1 MAVFQTGCD
10 ELATLVESSSGCMLA
25 DAPNFN
31 EAALLPC
38 TTECLGDQTGSNCC
52 CEEIAYGCMDAT
64 AVNYSEI
71 SNAPC
76 SALINGV
83 EISNSCCITEEKG
96 CMDDQ
101 ATNYDALANTDD
113 GNCEYTTVGATDADG
128 NAVLDENGEA
138 LLITPGCM
146 NPDACNFIAVADA
159 DCNAGN
165 ASISGSEWTRN
176 DDCCN
181 MTKNASCY
189 LDLNNNGYY
198 EEVNSS
204 ANLCNCGE
212 LGVGWVS
219 EDNVAENMEV
229 QGCMSPTMDG
239 QPCAEYNPVANVD
252 NGGCCQEEFSFEDFA
267 DFDESSLDFM
277 GVFNVDY
284 MYGML
289 NTAGECVADTMY
301 EGMDMGGPNMA
312 QITLGAPNTSGEAQM
327 QYFEVY
333 QDKFGDRTE
342 WETHV
347 PSQNTEDKCSD
358 FAEENGS
365 DYSYCANWGFDYE
378 NCEDFGI
385 QADCPADKCQW
396 ETKFCHPTF
405 EGQPCE
411 TYMND
416 MDCYDNDCE
425 WGADPL
431 NPAGGHCFTPFDEPW
446 MHCWDL
452 DEYDCEM
459 SPDCELEGS
468 DDFGGDFGE
477 EDCMMD
483 CPIYPDDMNWTQAGE
498 CEWLSG
504 MISTDC
510 LSDCDAEISG
520 MAEWLKMDHHMSCA
534 PGSEDCM
541 GFLGDDG
548 QGECSYSCPEMY
560 DNICDYN
567 GDVPSDFSTCC
578 PGFDT
583 ASCPVEVEENI
594 FVDQGDLDYCMSWE
608 AGLTYGNCQG
618 CSIKQ
623 IANVYSS
630 HIATQ
635 TGTADT
641 TMTDTTMTD
650 TYISFPVN
658 ASEVAMNDSVNYG
671 HFCGWMDKAVSE
683 NKFNYCDGNVQDLMY
698 DLFDDCKA
706 CDSNSAQGFQVN
718 AADMTCHA
726 GVFGSGNFAAVD
738 CSQYTDGSA
747 CKTMT
752 EHGQCICDQDCEWH
766 PNPPNAD
773 GTPSQ
778 SGSCTDFGI
787 DENFIGGPA
796 CLGDCP
802 ESTWDWGTQIPE
814 DSPQEFCTYIAP
826 LYEGTC
832 TDDCSGQEGMIN
844 CFGHM
849 CVGCL
854 EMGNGMCDIMF
865 GNDSDTLSFVTEK
878 LIKANKP
885 KNSGLARAS
894 TCETG
899 YLEDCSGDGDCC
911 DELWLGDGYEDCADQ
926 AFGCDL
932 SCYDNDGGDC
942 EADFG
947 EQACIPSSEC
957 FDFDY
962 EGPCRQNNCAW
973 VNDPFSNESHCEPMP
988 SFNPNAC
995 GGKPQTDCSQDEACQ
1010 WNATAGP
1017 NDPANFEPH
1026 CGPKAPD
1033 DCFAFNSASE
1043 CDASI
1048 SCEWEAPDWM
1058 DDWQTGVCFSN
1069 NPCAKPENND
1079 PDMCDSDPMC
1089 NWDWEYYECV
1099 ESGGGNNFCDCVV
1112 SHTQRTCNDMNGSW
1126 QLPDWAEDCT
1136 GDCAWIEYECMVSM
1150 DPQDC
1155 YSQDEN
1161 FDPCMQFY
1169 QGSNQNTYWDD
1180 DTAVCVNEFSFSSAG
1195 TWGLGEGCLEIA
1207 WADTPEPVCT
1217 DPVLQTEDT
1226 CYCFDCDWND
1236 AGGDCIGIEYDG
1248 MGRVTDQA
1256 KMRNFQEMIYQ
1267 LSGSSGDGDCIDYVM
1282 DGDEIHLIQ
1291 IDEEYGQCEIIV
1303 LSPVTSGS

>member
-1 MAVFQTGCD
+1 MEPTAPNYSIDANAPCVEVVSGIETPNACCQESVIDCMDQGASNYNV
-10 ELATLVESSSGCMLA
+10 LATVA
-25 DAPNFN
+25 DNTLCTYAST
-31 EAALLPC
+31 EVTLEDGTVLP
-38 TTECLGDQTGSNCC
+38 DV
-52 CEEIAYGCMDAT
+52 IYGCMNSTACNHVAT
-64 AVNYSEI
+64 AI
-71 SNAPC
+71 
-76 SALINGV
+76 
-83 EISNSCCITEEKG
+83 
-96 CMDDQ
+96 
-101 ATNYDALANTDD
+101 
-113 GNCEYTTVGATDADG
+113 
-128 NAVLDENGEA
+128 
-138 LLITPGCM
+138 
-146 NPDACNFIAVADA
+146 A
-159 DCNAGN
+159 DCNVENAAIAG
-165 ASISGSEWTRN
+165 SDWVQN
-176 DDCCN
+176 DDCCDL
-181 MTKNASCY
+181 NAFIGCY
-189 LDLNNNGYY
+189 LDLDNNGYY
-198 EEVNSS
+198 EE
-204 ANLCNCGE
+204 ANTTITTCDCRE

-219 EDNVAENMEV
+219 EDKVADDMEV
-229 QGCMSPTMDG
+229 QGCTKPVNTGFSTAVDQWSPCVEFD
-239 QPCAEYNPVANVD
+239 PLANVD
-252 NGGCCQEEFSFEDFA
+252 NGSCCLEEFNFDDFA
-267 DFDESSLDFM
+267 NFDESALNFM
-277 GVFNVDY
+277 GVFDVSWT
-284 MYGML
+284 YGML
-289 NTAGECVADTMY
+289 NDVGECVSDPM
-301 EGMDMGGPNMA
+301 MDLGGGPSMA
-312 QITLGAPNTSGEAQM
+312 QITLGPPDQTGIGQM
-327 QYFEVY
+327 QYFEEHEN
-333 QDKFGDRTE
+333 KFSTRPE
-342 WETHV
+342 WEMHV
-347 PSQNTEDKCSD
+347 PELTSEDECSD

-365 DYSYCANWGFDYE
+365 DWYFCANWGHE
-378 NCEDFGI
+378 NEVCEDHTS
-385 QADCPADKCQW
+385 AEDCPADKCQW

-425 WGADPL
+425 WGSDPQ

-459 SPDCELEGS
+459 SPDCKLDGG

-483 CPIYPDDMNWTQAGE
+483 CPMYPDDTNWTQAGE
-498 CEWLSG
+498 CTWLSD

-520 MAEWLKMDHHMSCA
+520 MAEWLKMDHHMFCA

-541 GFLGDDG
+541 GFLGGDG
-548 QGECSYSCPEMY
+548 QGECDYSCPDMY
-560 DNICDYN
+560 DNICNWD
-567 GDVPSDFSTCC
+567 GEKPSDFSTCC
-578 PGFDT
+578 PGFD
-583 ASCPVEVEENI
+583 APCPVEQEENI
-594 FVDQGDLDYCMSWE
+594 IVDQSDLDYCMGSYDV
-608 AGLTYGNCQG
+608 GLTYGNCDG

-641 TMTDTTMTD
+641 TMTDT
-650 TYISFPVN
+650 YISFPMT
-658 ASEVAMNDSVNYG
+658 ASEVVMSDSVNYG

-738 CSQYTDGSA
+738 CSQYTDGPA
-747 CKTMT
+747 CNTIT
-752 EHGQCICDQDCEWH
+752 VHGQCICDQDCEWH

-778 SGSCTDFGI
+778 SGSCTDSGI

-796 CLGDCP
+796 CLGDCTG
-802 ESTWDWGTQIPE
+802 STWNWETQSPE
-814 DSPQEFCTYIAP
+814 ENPQAFCTYIAP

-844 CFGHM
+844 CLGHI

-854 EMGNGMCDIMF
+854 EMGSGMCDMMF

-885 KNSGLARAS
+885 QNSGLARAG

-899 YLEDCSGDGDCC
+899 YIEDCSGDGDCC

-942 EADFG
+942 EAVFG

-973 VNDPFSNESHCEPMP
+973 VNDQFSNESHCEPMP

-1069 NPCAKPENND
+1069 NPCAKPVNND

-1089 NWDWEYYECV
+1089 FWDWEHYECV
-1099 ESGGGNNFCDCVV
+1099 ESGGGNDFCDCVV
-1112 SHTQRTCNDMNGSW
+1112 THTQRSCTDMNGSW
-1126 QLPDWAEDCT
+1126 QIPDWAEDCE
-1136 GDCAWIEYECMVSM
+1136 DCDWVEKECMLPM
-1150 DPQDC
+1150 HEEDC
-1155 YSQDEN
+1155 FHDYH
-1161 FDPCMQFY
+1161 DPCAQFF
-1169 QGSNQNTYWDD
+1169 GGANEHTDWDP
-1180 DTAVCVNEFSFSSAG
+1180 TSHTCTKAFSFSEAG
-1195 TWGLGEGCLEIA
+1195 TWGTGTDCLELN
-1207 WADTPEPVCT
+1207 WEETPEPGCT
-1217 DPVLQTEDT
+1217 EGPLQSEET
-1226 CYCFDCDWND
+1226 CYCFDCQWDDTSGACADWSDN
-1236 AGGDCIGIEYDG
+1236 G
-1248 MGRVTDQA
+1248 MGRATDQA
-1256 KMRNFQEMIYQ
+1256 KMHDFQEMIYE
-1267 LSGSSGDGDCIDYVM
+1267 LSGSSSAGECLEYQLIDGKIQLMQTWDM
-1282 DGDEIHLIQ
+1282 DNDGTSD
-1291 IDEEYGQCEIIV
+1291 GCEIIM
-1303 LSPVTSGS
+1303 LTPSSPGS